1 MSLPVAT
8 KDLLHLYVTMPP
20 KYHSERSSSQQDRKN
35 REDYENYRFESHLAV
50 LVVVCL
56 VVASIYLC
64 GRDTRW

>member
-50 LVVVCL
+50 LVVVC
-56 VVASIYLC
+56 
-64 GRDTRW
+64 